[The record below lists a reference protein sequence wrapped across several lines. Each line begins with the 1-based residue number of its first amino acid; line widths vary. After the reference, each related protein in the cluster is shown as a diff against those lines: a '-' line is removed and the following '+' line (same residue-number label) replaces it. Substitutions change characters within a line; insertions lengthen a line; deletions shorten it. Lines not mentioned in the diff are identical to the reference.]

1 MKGIIFILNPAL
13 CGTHSLVMCRGYVL
27 SEFHACKISPLHH
40 RFLIKEAMQATLSFR
55 SLERNEL
62 IVDQRHIQH

>member
-13 CGTHSLVMCRGYVL
+13 CGDTQFGYVL
-27 SEFHACKISPLHH
+27 SEFHACKITPLYH

-62 IVDQRHIQH
+62 IVDQRHIQY

>member
-13 CGTHSLVMCRGYVL
+13 CGDTQFGYVL

-40 RFLIKEAMQATLSFR
+40 KFLIKEAMQATLSFR
-55 SLERNEL
+55 SPERNEL
-62 IVDQRHIQH
+62 IVDQRHIQY